1 MSDAGILPSTL
12 PVAARAPGKCIL
24 FGEHSVVHGQPE
36 LVFAIDLYSQVALR
50 AAPTDRLNGSPDA
63 AAANPYLTT
72 ALRQMRPDGPPLD
85 VSVVSRLPRAAGLGS
100 SAAFS
105 TGLSAALGALSGG
118 MSRTEL
124 AQRSFDVEREAQGVG
139 SAGDTTACVGGGY
152 LSINAG
158 SGPPAWE
165 VSDRERR
172 WSVRRLPDPQWVW
185 VVGYSGIPR
194 NTAVTV
200 RAVGR
205 RLQEPDGPGLLERF
219 GAVALEGID
228 ALRSEDRPGVGRL
241 LVANQALLREAGVS
255 HPRIEALLEAAAPV
269 SEGSKLTGA
278 GAGGSVVILPK
289 AGHELDAA
297 RRVARAGG
305 VPFIVKPATA
315 GAQIVEHLGFA

>member
-1 MSDAGILPSTL
+1 
-12 PVAARAPGKCIL
+12 
-24 FGEHSVVHGQPE
+24 
-36 LVFAIDLYSQVALR
+36 
-50 AAPTDRLNGSPDA
+50 
-63 AAANPYLTT
+63 
-72 ALRQMRPDGPPLD
+72 
-85 VSVVSRLPRAAGLGS
+85 
-100 SAAFS
+100 
-105 TGLSAALGALSGG
+105 
-118 MSRTEL
+118 
-124 AQRSFDVEREAQGVG
+124 
-139 SAGDTTACVGGGY
+139 
-152 LSINAG
+152 
-158 SGPPAWE
+158 
-165 VSDRERR
+165 
-172 WSVRRLPDPQWVW
+172 